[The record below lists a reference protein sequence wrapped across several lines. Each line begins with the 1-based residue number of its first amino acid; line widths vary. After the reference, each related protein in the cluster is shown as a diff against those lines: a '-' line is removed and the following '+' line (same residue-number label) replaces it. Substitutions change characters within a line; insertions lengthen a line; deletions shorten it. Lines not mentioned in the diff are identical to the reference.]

1 MQRHVLPIAL
11 IALGTVSSSFAATE
25 TYRIEK
31 THADLLF
38 SIDHAGFTQKHG
50 SFRDFDGSLQYDSA
64 KPENSKVEVTV
75 KTDSLD
81 TALPARDKDVKGE
94 MFLDTA
100 KYPEMRFVSTK
111 VTAAANQELRIEGNL
126 TLHGVTKPITLNA
139 KLNKAGPNPFDQ
151 RPTLGFSA
159 TGSLKRSDFGMAS
172 FIPVVGDLVKIQID
186 VELNR
191 PK

>member
-1 MQRHVLPIAL
+1 MQRNVLSIAL
-11 IALGTVSSSFAATE
+11 FALGTAASPLAPAE
-25 TYRIEK
+25 TFRIER

-50 SFRDFDGSLQYDSA
+50 SFRDFDGSLQYDAA

-75 KTDSLD
+75 KMDSLD

-111 VTAAANQELRIEGNL
+111 VTSRANQELRIDGNL

-151 RPTLGFSA
+151 RPTLGFTA
-159 TGSLKRSDFGMAS
+159 TGSLKRSDFGMAG
-172 FIPVVGDLVKIQID
+172 FIPVVGDVVQIEID
-186 VELNR
+186 AEFNR

>member
-11 IALGTVSSSFAATE
+11 IALATTVAPVAMAE

-50 SFRDFDGSLQYDSA
+50 SFREFDGSLQYDSA

-94 MFLDTA
+94 MFLDTT

-111 VTAAANQELRIEGNL
+111 VTPAANQELRIEGNL

-139 KLNKAGPNPFDQ
+139 RLNKAGPNPFDQ

-159 TGSLKRSDFGMAS
+159 TGSLKRSDFGMTG
-172 FIPVVGDLVKIQID
+172 FIPVVGDVVKIQID
-186 VELNR
+186 AEFNR